1 MAITSFVRFLLSL
14 LLILVQANGRNDST
28 CPKSFS
34 CGNFT
39 DLRLPYSL
47 PTQPYCGI
55 MPTSGCDAKPFP
67 RIQLV
72 PGGEWY
78 YILKMHNSSVW
89 LGDPMLQTTLTQHK
103 CQVFNKK
110 FSLPYSPS
118 ISFNM
123 INLINIFICI
133 SSSNNVHNI
142 TQNKNDHFVGYNMYS
157 GCEGFIIYYKFS
169 DEYIRAY
176 NIPTNCSLI
185 RLPIHSS
192 HGDLFNMLGPEIL
205 VEWKLSEECN
215 KCHYGGGQCQSDKT
229 NKFSCHKDAK
239 TPTSST
245 DQRIVTIERNMGEL
259 ILVTVLEYI

>member
-1 MAITSFVRFLLSL
+1 MAITSFVSFLLSL

-28 CPKSFS
+28 FPKSFS
-34 CGNFT
+34 CENFI
-39 DLRLPYSL
+39 DLRFPYSL
-47 PTQPYCGI
+47 PTQPDCGI
-55 MPTSGCDAKPFP
+55 MPMFGCDAKSFP

-72 PGGEWY
+72 RGGEWY

-89 LGDPMLQTTLTQHK
+89 LGDPMLQTTLTQH
-103 CQVFNKK
+103 N
-110 FSLPYSPS
+110 
-118 ISFNM
+118 
-123 INLINIFICI
+123 
-133 SSSNNVHNI
+133 SSNNVHNI

-157 GCEGFIIYYKFS
+157 GCEGFSIYYKFS
-169 DEYIRAY
+169 DEYIGAY

-215 KCHYGGGQCQSDKT
+215 KCHYGRGQCQSDKI

-245 DQRIVTIERNMGEL
+245 DQRIVTTERNMGEL